1 MADTPPQPPP
11 VSRPAPASQPPPA
24 GPPVT
29 TREAL
34 AEVSPLLR
42 SARSRRWRRQIF
54 AITWLA
60 YVGFYFVR
68 QAFSVAKLGILD
80 DPSVHTVLT
89 EHVLGVIDAVYLAA
103 YAAGQFLWG
112 MWADRFGPRVVV
124 IGGMAGAMAAA
135 CVMGLSS
142 ALLVFGGA
150 MVVQGLAQSAGWAPL
165 CKNMGNFF
173 AVGERGRVLGVWST
187 NYAFGG
193 LVAPPFL
200 GWVAYS
206 VFDSWRAA
214 FLSGAAT
221 LAVVLLLFVL
231 FQRDSPRDVGLPEP
245 AGPAEL
251 TEPGSLTEAT
261 EAKEPTEA
269 AVPTEPAETPE
280 AVRSAVPR
288 TDGVPRHSAIGLYRE
303 TLRDRMVL
311 TLGLCYFLLKPA
323 RYAILLWGPVIV
335 SHRLPEIDKVGATLI
350 PIAFGVTGVLA
361 PILVGW
367 VSDRLF
373 RSRRVPAC
381 VLALGVLTA
390 ALALFMPLTAA
401 GSVEVMIAVLAVIGL
416 AVYAAD
422 AMISCVAAV
431 DFGSA
436 KGAGTAAGLVNGC
449 GSVGAIL
456 GGLLPGFLSGG
467 VLFTGFAGA
476 ALLAGLLMLPH
487 WNRVPRTTS

>member
-1 MADTPPQPPP
+1 MADTPLQQPPP
-11 VSRPAPASQPPPA
+11 T
-24 GPPVT
+24 GTPVT

-34 AEVSPLLR
+34 DEVSPLLR
-42 SARSRRWRRQIF
+42 SARARRWRRQIF

-80 DPSVHTVLT
+80 DPSVNTVLT
-89 EHVLGVIDAVYLAA
+89 EHVLGIIDAVYLAA

-124 IGGMAGAMAAA
+124 IGGMAGAIAAA
-135 CVMGLSS
+135 CLMGLNS

-150 MVVQGLAQSAGWAPL
+150 MVIQGLSQSAGWAPL

-200 GWVAYS
+200 GWIAYS
-206 VFDSWRAA
+206 VLDSWRAA
-214 FLSGAAT
+214 FLAGAAT

-231 FQRDSPRDVGLPEP
+231 LQRNSPRDVGLPDPTDPTDPVEIAEP
-245 AGPAEL
+245 TNPA
-251 TEPGSLTEAT
+251 
-261 EAKEPTEA
+261 EPTEPSLSPGPGA
-269 AVPTEPAETPE
+269 GSEPR
-280 AVRSAVPR
+280 RSAV
-288 TDGVPRHSAIGLYRE
+288 GLYRE

-335 SHRLPEIDKVGATLI
+335 SHRLPEINKVGATLI

-401 GSVEVMIAVLAVIGL
+401 GSVGVMIAVLAVIGL

-487 WNRVPRTTS
+487 WNRVPRPTS

>member
-1 MADTPPQPPP
+1 MADLVPQNQG
-11 VSRPAPASQPPPA
+11 S
-24 GPPVT
+24 PVT
-29 TREAL
+29 TRDAL
-34 AEVSPLLR
+34 DRISPLLR
-42 SARSRRWRRQIF
+42 SARAARWRRQIF
-54 AITWLA
+54 AITWIA
-60 YVGFYFVR
+60 YAGFYFVR

-80 DPSVHTVLT
+80 DPAVNTVLT
-89 EHVLGVIDAVYLAA
+89 ERALGVIDAVYLAA

-124 IGGMAGAMAAA
+124 IGGMIGAVAAA
-135 CVMGLSS
+135 CIMGVSS

-150 MVVQGLAQSAGWAPL
+150 MVLQGLSQSAGWAPL
-165 CKNMGNFF
+165 CKNIGNFF
-173 AVGERGRVLGVWST
+173 TVAERGRILGLWST

-193 LVAPPFL
+193 LAAPPFL

-206 VFDSWRAA
+206 VFDSWHAA
-214 FLSGAAT
+214 FLAGAAT
-221 LAVVLLLFVL
+221 LAAVLLLFVL
-231 FQRDSPRDVGLPEP
+231 FQRNAPQDVGLV
-245 AGPAEL
+245 
-251 TEPGSLTEAT
+251 
-261 EAKEPTEA
+261 EPTEETDPESGTRPES
-269 AVPTEPAETPE
+269 VPIEPSLTGLA
-280 AVRSAVPR
+280 
-288 TDGVPRHSAIGLYRE
+288 LYRE

-311 TLGLCYFLLKPA
+311 TLGLSYFLLKPA

-335 SHRLPEIDKVGATLI
+335 SRRLPEIDKVGATLI
-350 PIAFGVTGVLA
+350 PVAFGAAGILA

-373 RSRRVPAC
+373 QSRRAPAC
-381 VLALGVLTA
+381 VIALGVLTA

-401 GSVEVMIAVLAVIGL
+401 GSAEVMIAVLAVIGL
-416 AVYAAD
+416 SVYAAD

-449 GSVGAIL
+449 GSIGAIL

-487 WNRVPRTTS
+487 WNRLPRTA

>member
-1 MADTPPQPPP
+1 
-11 VSRPAPASQPPPA
+11 
-24 GPPVT
+24 
-29 TREAL
+29 
-34 AEVSPLLR
+34 
-42 SARSRRWRRQIF
+42 
-54 AITWLA
+54 
-60 YVGFYFVR
+60 
-68 QAFSVAKLGILD
+68 
-80 DPSVHTVLT
+80 
-89 EHVLGVIDAVYLAA
+89 
-103 YAAGQFLWG
+103 
-112 MWADRFGPRVVV
+112 
-124 IGGMAGAMAAA
+124 
-135 CVMGLSS
+135 MGLPDPTDPTDPVEI
-142 ALLVFGGA
+142 AE
-150 MVVQGLAQSAGWAPL
+150 P
-165 CKNMGNFF
+165 
-173 AVGERGRVLGVWST
+173 T
-187 NYAFGG
+187 N
-193 LVAPPFL
+193 
-200 GWVAYS
+200 
-206 VFDSWRAA
+206 
-214 FLSGAAT
+214 
-221 LAVVLLLFVL
+221 
-231 FQRDSPRDVGLPEP
+231 P
-245 AGPAEL
+245 A
-251 TEPGSLTEAT
+251 
-261 EAKEPTEA
+261 EPTEPSLSPGPGA
-269 AVPTEPAETPE
+269 GSEPR
-280 AVRSAVPR
+280 RSAV
-288 TDGVPRHSAIGLYRE
+288 GLYRE

-335 SHRLPEIDKVGATLI
+335 SHRLPEINKVGATLI

-401 GSVEVMIAVLAVIGL
+401 GSVGVMIAVLAVIGL

-487 WNRVPRTTS
+487 WNRVPRPAS

>member
-1 MADTPPQPPP
+1 MADTPLQQPPP
-11 VSRPAPASQPPPA
+11 T
-24 GPPVT
+24 GTPVT

-34 AEVSPLLR
+34 EEVSPLLR
-42 SARSRRWRRQIF
+42 SARARRWRRQIF
-54 AITWLA
+54 AITRLA

-80 DPSVHTVLT
+80 DPSVNTVLT
-89 EHVLGVIDAVYLAA
+89 EHVLGIIDAVYLAA

-124 IGGMAGAMAAA
+124 IGGMAGAIAAA
-135 CVMGLSS
+135 CLMGLNS

-150 MVVQGLAQSAGWAPL
+150 MVVQGLSQSAGWAPL

-173 AVGERGRVLGVWST
+173 SVGERGRVLGVWST

-200 GWVAYS
+200 GWIAYS
-206 VFDSWRAA
+206 LLNSWRAA

-231 FQRDSPRDVGLPEP
+231 LQRNSPRDVGLPEP
-245 AGPAEL
+245 P
-251 TEPGSLTEAT
+251 
-261 EAKEPTEA
+261 EPTE
-269 AVPTEPAETPE
+269 VIEDTELTGAIGATDPAEPTD
-280 AVRSAVPR
+280 SAEPVGPVGPVGPVAPAGPR
-288 TDGVPRHSAIGLYRE
+288 RSAIGLYRE

-335 SHRLPEIDKVGATLI
+335 SQRLPEINKVGATLI

-381 VLALGVLTA
+381 VLALGILTV

-487 WNRVPRTTS
+487 WNRVPRPAT

>member
-1 MADTPPQPPP
+1 MADLVPQNQG
-11 VSRPAPASQPPPA
+11 S
-24 GPPVT
+24 PVT
-29 TREAL
+29 TRDAL
-34 AEVSPLLR
+34 DRISPLLR
-42 SARSRRWRRQIF
+42 SARAARWRRQIF
-54 AITWLA
+54 AITWIA
-60 YVGFYFVR
+60 YAGFYFVR

-80 DPSVHTVLT
+80 DPAVNTVLT
-89 EHVLGVIDAVYLAA
+89 ERALGVIDAVYLAA

-124 IGGMAGAMAAA
+124 IGGMIGAVAAA
-135 CVMGLSS
+135 CIMGVSS

-150 MVVQGLAQSAGWAPL
+150 MVLQGLSQSAGWAPL

-173 AVGERGRVLGVWST
+173 TVAERGRILGLWST

-193 LVAPPFL
+193 LAAPPFL

-206 VFDSWRAA
+206 VFDSWHAA
-214 FLSGAAT
+214 FLAGAAT
-221 LAVVLLLFVL
+221 LAAVLLLFVL
-231 FQRDSPRDVGLPEP
+231 FQRNAPQDVGLV
-245 AGPAEL
+245 
-251 TEPGSLTEAT
+251 
-261 EAKEPTEA
+261 EPTEETDPESGTRPES
-269 AVPTEPAETPE
+269 VPIEPSLTGLA
-280 AVRSAVPR
+280 
-288 TDGVPRHSAIGLYRE
+288 LYRE

-311 TLGLCYFLLKPA
+311 TLGLSYFLLKPA

-335 SHRLPEIDKVGATLI
+335 SRRLPEIDKVGATLI
-350 PIAFGVTGVLA
+350 PVAFGAAGILA

-373 RSRRVPAC
+373 QSRRAPAC
-381 VLALGVLTA
+381 VIALGVLTA

-401 GSVEVMIAVLAVIGL
+401 GSAEVMIAVLAVIGL
-416 AVYAAD
+416 SVYAAD

-449 GSVGAIL
+449 GSIGAIL

-487 WNRVPRTTS
+487 WNRLPRTA

>member
-1 MADTPPQPPP
+1 MADLVPQKQG
-11 VSRPAPASQPPPA
+11 S
-24 GPPVT
+24 PVT
-29 TREAL
+29 TRDAL
-34 AEVSPLLR
+34 DQISPLLR
-42 SARSRRWRRQIF
+42 SARAVRWRRQIF
-54 AITWLA
+54 AITWIA
-60 YVGFYFVR
+60 YAGFYFVR

-80 DPSVHTVLT
+80 DPAVNTVLT
-89 EHVLGVIDAVYLAA
+89 ERALGVIDAVYLAA

-124 IGGMAGAMAAA
+124 IGGMIGAVGAA
-135 CVMGLSS
+135 CIMGVSS

-150 MVVQGLAQSAGWAPL
+150 MVLQGLSQSAGWAPL

-173 AVGERGRVLGVWST
+173 TVAERGRILGLWST

-193 LVAPPFL
+193 LAAPPFL

-206 VFDSWRAA
+206 VFDSWHAA
-214 FLSGAAT
+214 FLAGAAT

-231 FQRDSPRDVGLPEP
+231 FQRNAPQDVGLV
-245 AGPAEL
+245 
-251 TEPGSLTEAT
+251 
-261 EAKEPTEA
+261 EPTEETDPESGTTPES
-269 AVPTEPAETPE
+269 VPAEPALTGL
-280 AVRSAVPR
+280 A
-288 TDGVPRHSAIGLYRE
+288 LYRE

-311 TLGLCYFLLKPA
+311 TLGLSYFLLKPA

-335 SHRLPEIDKVGATLI
+335 SRRLPAIDKVGATLI
-350 PIAFGVTGVLA
+350 PVAFGVAGILA

-373 RSRRVPAC
+373 QSRRTPAC
-381 VLALGVLTA
+381 VIALAVLTV

-401 GSVEVMIAVLAVIGL
+401 GSAEVMIAVLAVIGL
-416 AVYAAD
+416 SVYAAD

-449 GSVGAIL
+449 GSIGAIL

-487 WNRVPRTTS
+487 WNRLPRTA

>member
-1 MADTPPQPPP
+1 MADLAPQQE
-11 VSRPAPASQPPPA
+11 PADA
-24 GPPVT
+24 GRRRTAAVT

-34 AEVSPLLR
+34 DQVSPVLR
-42 SARSRRWRRQIF
+42 SARAARWRLRIF

-60 YVGFYFVR
+60 YAGFYFVR

-80 DPSVHTVLT
+80 DPAVNTVLT
-89 EHVLGVIDAVYLAA
+89 ERALGVIDAVYLAA

-124 IGGMAGAMAAA
+124 VGGMIGAIAAA
-135 CVMGLSS
+135 CVMGVSS

-150 MVVQGLAQSAGWAPL
+150 MVLQGLSQSAGWAPL

-173 AVGERGRVLGVWST
+173 TVRERGRVLGLWST

-193 LVAPPFL
+193 LAAPPFL
-200 GWVAYS
+200 GWIAYS
-206 VFDSWRAA
+206 VFDSWQVA
-214 FLSGAAT
+214 FLAGAAA
-221 LAVVLLLFVL
+221 LAVVLALFLV
-231 FQRDSPRDVGLPEP
+231 FQRNSPRDVGLE
-245 AGPAEL
+245 
-251 TEPGSLTEAT
+251 
-261 EAKEPTEA
+261 
-269 AVPTEPAETPE
+269 EPAEAT
-280 AVRSAVPR
+280 ASDSGASAESPSP
-288 TDGVPRHSAIGLYRE
+288 GGLALYRE

-311 TLGLCYFLLKPA
+311 TLGLAYFLLKPA

-335 SHRLPEIDKVGATLI
+335 SRRLPEVDKVGATLI
-350 PIAFGVTGVLA
+350 PVAFGVAGVLA

-367 VSDRLF
+367 ISDRCF
-373 RSRRVPAC
+373 QSRRVPAC
-381 VLALGVLTA
+381 VLALGVLTT

-401 GSVEVMIAVLAVIGL
+401 GSAMVMIAVLAVIGL
-416 AVYAAD
+416 SVYAAD

-456 GGLLPGFLSGG
+456 GGLLPGFLSGD

-487 WNRVPRTTS
+487 WNRLPRTTS

>member
-1 MADTPPQPPP
+1 MADLVPQNQG
-11 VSRPAPASQPPPA
+11 S
-24 GPPVT
+24 PVT
-29 TREAL
+29 TRDAL
-34 AEVSPLLR
+34 DRISPLLQ
-42 SARSRRWRRQIF
+42 SARAARWRRQIF
-54 AITWLA
+54 AITWIA
-60 YVGFYFVR
+60 YAGFYFVR

-80 DPSVHTVLT
+80 DPAVNTVLT
-89 EHVLGVIDAVYLAA
+89 ERALGVIDAVYLAA

-124 IGGMAGAMAAA
+124 IGGMIGAVAAA
-135 CVMGLSS
+135 CIMGVSS

-150 MVVQGLAQSAGWAPL
+150 MVLQGLSQSAGWAPL

-173 AVGERGRVLGVWST
+173 TVAERGRILGLWST

-193 LVAPPFL
+193 LAAPPFL

-206 VFDSWRAA
+206 VFDSWHAA
-214 FLSGAAT
+214 FLAGAAT
-221 LAVVLLLFVL
+221 LAAVLLLFVL
-231 FQRDSPRDVGLPEP
+231 FQRNAPQDVGLV
-245 AGPAEL
+245 
-251 TEPGSLTEAT
+251 
-261 EAKEPTEA
+261 EPTEETDPESGTRPES
-269 AVPTEPAETPE
+269 VPIEPSLTGLA
-280 AVRSAVPR
+280 
-288 TDGVPRHSAIGLYRE
+288 LYRE

-311 TLGLCYFLLKPA
+311 TLGLSYFLLKPA

-335 SHRLPEIDKVGATLI
+335 SRRLPEIDKVGATLI
-350 PIAFGVTGVLA
+350 PVAFGAAGILA

-373 RSRRVPAC
+373 QSRRAPAC
-381 VLALGVLTA
+381 VIALGVLTA

-401 GSVEVMIAVLAVIGL
+401 GSAEVMIAVLAVIGL
-416 AVYAAD
+416 SVYAAD

-449 GSVGAIL
+449 GSIGAIL

-487 WNRVPRTTS
+487 WNRLPRTA

>member
-1 MADTPPQPPP
+1 MADLVPQNQG
-11 VSRPAPASQPPPA
+11 A
-24 GPPVT
+24 PVT
-29 TREAL
+29 TRDAL
-34 AEVSPLLR
+34 DRMSPLLQ
-42 SARSRRWRRQIF
+42 SARAARWRRQIF
-54 AITWLA
+54 AITWIA
-60 YVGFYFVR
+60 YAGFYFVR

-80 DPSVHTVLT
+80 DPAVNTVLT
-89 EHVLGVIDAVYLAA
+89 ERALGVIDAVYLAA

-124 IGGMAGAMAAA
+124 IGGMIGAVAAA
-135 CVMGLSS
+135 CIMGVSS

-150 MVVQGLAQSAGWAPL
+150 MVLQGLSQSAGWAPL

-173 AVGERGRVLGVWST
+173 TVAERGRILGLWST

-193 LVAPPFL
+193 LAAPPFL

-206 VFDSWRAA
+206 VFDSWHAA
-214 FLSGAAT
+214 FLAGAAT
-221 LAVVLLLFVL
+221 LAAVLLLFVL
-231 FQRDSPRDVGLPEP
+231 FQRNAPQDVGLV
-245 AGPAEL
+245 
-251 TEPGSLTEAT
+251 
-261 EAKEPTEA
+261 EPTEETD
-269 AVPTEPAETPE
+269 PESGTTPE
-280 AVRSAVPR
+280 SIPIEPSLTGLA
-288 TDGVPRHSAIGLYRE
+288 LYRE

-311 TLGLCYFLLKPA
+311 TLGLSYFLLKPA

-335 SHRLPEIDKVGATLI
+335 SRRLPEIDKVGATLI
-350 PIAFGVTGVLA
+350 PVAFGAAGILA

-373 RSRRVPAC
+373 QSRRAPAC
-381 VLALGVLTA
+381 VIALGVLTA

-401 GSVEVMIAVLAVIGL
+401 GSAEVMIAVLAVIGL
-416 AVYAAD
+416 SVYAAD

-449 GSVGAIL
+449 GSIGAIL

-487 WNRVPRTTS
+487 WNRLPRTA

>member
-1 MADTPPQPPP
+1 MADLVPQNQG
-11 VSRPAPASQPPPA
+11 S
-24 GPPVT
+24 PVT
-29 TREAL
+29 TRDAL
-34 AEVSPLLR
+34 DRISPLLQ
-42 SARSRRWRRQIF
+42 SARAARWRRQIF
-54 AITWLA
+54 AITWIA
-60 YVGFYFVR
+60 YAGFYFVR

-80 DPSVHTVLT
+80 DPAVNTVLT
-89 EHVLGVIDAVYLAA
+89 ERALGVIDAVYLAA

-124 IGGMAGAMAAA
+124 IGGMIGAVAAA
-135 CVMGLSS
+135 CIMGVSS

-150 MVVQGLAQSAGWAPL
+150 MVLQGLSQSAGWAPL

-173 AVGERGRVLGVWST
+173 TVAERGRILGLWST

-193 LVAPPFL
+193 LAAPPFL

-206 VFDSWRAA
+206 VFDSWHAA
-214 FLSGAAT
+214 FLAGAAT
-221 LAVVLLLFVL
+221 LAAVLLLFVL
-231 FQRDSPRDVGLPEP
+231 FQRNAPQDVGLV
-245 AGPAEL
+245 
-251 TEPGSLTEAT
+251 
-261 EAKEPTEA
+261 EPTEETD
-269 AVPTEPAETPE
+269 PESGTTPE
-280 AVRSAVPR
+280 SVPIEPSL
-288 TDGVPRHSAIGLYRE
+288 TGLALYRE

-311 TLGLCYFLLKPA
+311 TLGLSYFLLKPA

-335 SHRLPEIDKVGATLI
+335 SRRLPEIDKVGATLI
-350 PIAFGVTGVLA
+350 PVAFGAAGILA

-373 RSRRVPAC
+373 QSRRAPAC
-381 VLALGVLTA
+381 VIALGVLTA

-401 GSVEVMIAVLAVIGL
+401 GSAEVMIAVLAVIGL
-416 AVYAAD
+416 SVYAAD

-449 GSVGAIL
+449 GSIGAIL

-487 WNRVPRTTS
+487 WNRLPRTA